1 MHYYYLAES
10 GHGSRDADGGRCDGC
25 EECRRGTLQ
34 LACLELVIDVEEED
48 AKEVDNKEKDTEE
61 GHMEGD
67 MEEGHMERDVEEGH
81 MKWDVEEDDMEFDV
95 GS

>member
-61 GHMEGD
+61 GHME
-67 MEEGHMERDVEEGH
+67 EGHMERDVEEGH